1 MAGYYDKNKDYSL
14 EIVKAQQRGDSKESI
29 DKLRQERQNK
39 IDSTYGGKD
48 PYQGKN
54 DVMGTGG
61 SSNRGNSS
69 SGGGGSNRNHTAT
82 QLPGNPNQR
91 PQATQTP
98 YNPQQAPTLNQY
110 GYRDGFDYSAAMSDP
125 TISDAQRAQYQQE
138 RQNKISQQYGGVEP
152 NMTGSN
158 QKFSQTAA
166 GSGNPYVKGPGYGT
180 GGYTTPGAYG
190 APVLE
195 PTDMSGYW
203 KKMTGGADMS
213 RRMDLANGYA
223 ISNGYTVFYDENGYA
238 KKAVK
243 GVADYTPH
251 QDINAGNGTYGKN
264 GAWTDNEMLS
274 AADRQK
280 IQDIRAQMRAGK
292 LTGDQA
298 NALANEIRAGYG
310 YSIDKNGYVTD
321 NGALSRV
328 NDLRQRLGLD
338 TNQESAE
345 QAYYR
350 YLMGTDTSPTAQ
362 ASGNVQ
368 SFGDYLAANGGA
380 QAGSQQRV
388 TDIAAGSTPTRN
400 YSTSQIGTSYD
411 IGDGSNYLKELYAQ
425 KVAAELAALKS
436 AYEKNTSTLDASRAQ
451 IAPVYDIARNSAA
464 DQNARSRGAFQEMAV
479 ANGLNTGT
487 TGQAALAQDI
497 VYQQNLSA
505 IDREQAQKLADLDL
519 QRSQLDTQ
527 YQNAIAEAQA
537 TGNADLANALYE
549 EYVRVQN
556 QAAKQTA
563 ASTTT
568 TTTKPTLTASQA
580 QTAIKNGIVTDDV
593 IAAFD
598 YYYGQG
604 AYDSLYGTG
613 RLTAGTTG
621 TAKTGSKSSGKR
633 SYSNGKLT
641 NEQVKQLQKYY
652 GVTADGKWGTN
663 SKKAAGGL
671 TADQAWAKYQGTNK
685 TATKTNSAGVTAT
698 GSNYATIAK
707 NSAAGAYGPR
717 YGAEMN
723 KLQAMFSRGANNAE
737 LASEVKRA
745 MQAGEINEAGAE
757 TFGALFG
764 W

>member
-1 MAGYYDKNKDYSL
+1 MAVSEYDKKNLSQKDQDRIADVTSKAQRGEMSWADAHKAAESIRGNAGYSGGRYGNEYNSD
-14 EIVKAQQRGDSKESI
+14 RGNSGS
-29 DKLRQERQNK
+29 
-39 IDSTYGGKD
+39 S
-48 PYQGKN
+48 
-54 DVMGTGG
+54 GG
-61 SSNRGNSS
+61 SSKGSYGGIEYDRSNN
-69 SGGGGSNRNHTAT
+69 GGGIYGMPTSNSEVKNYK
-82 QLPGNPNQR
+82 Q
-91 PQATQTP
+91 
-98 YNPQQAPTLNQY
+98 
-110 GYRDGFDYSAAMSDP
+110 
-125 TISDAQRAQYQQE
+125 
-138 RQNKISQQYGGVEP
+138 GGV
-152 NMTGSN
+152 T
-158 QKFSQTAA
+158 
-166 GSGNPYVKGPGYGT
+166 YRV
-180 GGYTTPGAYG
+180 
-190 APVLE
+190 
-195 PTDMSGYW
+195 
-203 KKMTGGADMS
+203 GADMS
-213 RRMDLANGYA
+213 RRQDLAGKA
-223 ISNGYTVFYDENGYA
+223 QVSNGYTVFYDDDGYA
-238 KKAVK
+238 YKAVK

-251 QDINAGNGTYGKN
+251 QDINAGNGSYGKS

-274 AADRQK
+274 ALDRSK
-280 IQDIRAQMRAGK
+280 IQDIRNRLQRGEI
-292 LTGDQA
+292 TGDQA
-298 NALANEIRAGYG
+298 NQAANAIRAGYG
-310 YSIDKNGYVTD
+310 YTIDKNGYVTD
-321 NGALSRV
+321 SGALSAV
-328 NDLRQRLGLD
+328 NDRRKQLGLS
-338 TNQESAE
+338 TSPESAE
-345 QAYYR
+345 LDYYR

-519 QRSQLDTQ
+519 QRSQLDTE

-563 ASTTT
+563 ASTATT
-568 TTTKPTLTASQA
+568 VTKPTLTASQA

-613 RLTAGTTG
+613 KLTAGSSS
-621 TAKTGSKSSGKR
+621 GSKTSGSKKG

-641 NEQVKQLQKYY
+641 NERVKQLQKYY

-671 TADQAWAKYQGTNK
+671 TADQAWAKYSKGQKSGYSMGYDELKRTISDYMNRGGYQRAQNILK
-685 TATKTNSAGVTAT
+685 SHWNSL
-698 GSNYATIAK
+698 
-707 NSAAGAYGPR
+707 SAAQQQ
-717 YGAEMN
+717 EISN
-723 KLQAMFSRGANNAE
+723 MF
-737 LASEVKRA
+737 K
-745 MQAGEINEAGAE
+745 
-757 TFGALFG
+757 
-764 W
+764 